1 VLKFYRDFTQTAPDE
16 LVTYAGLLSAPDGTP
31 VTALVVCYCGD
42 LATGDRVLAP
52 LRTFGTPILDTVQP
66 MAFPVM
72 QTLLDAAVPDG
83 NQNYWKSA
91 FIKGLSD
98 ETIETIVGYAKQ
110 VTSPLTVV
118 ILEQYGGAIGR
129 IPSDAT
135 AFAPREAEYD
145 LGILSQWSD
154 PSESSRHVS
163 WTREFSEAMSP
174 FTTGAYLLN
183 FLGDEGHDTVRAAF
197 GANYPRLAQLKAKYD
212 PTNFFRVNQNVVPA
226 DAAAV

>member
-1 VLKFYRDFTQTAPDE
+1 VDVKAI
-16 LVTYAGLLSAPDGTP
+16 AADGYHREES
-31 VTALVVCYCGD
+31 VNRA
-42 LATGDRVLAP
+42 
-52 LRTFGTPILDTVQP
+52 
-66 MAFPVM
+66 
-72 QTLLDAAVPDG
+72 DG
-83 NQNYWKSA
+83 R
-91 FIKGLSD
+91 LH
-98 ETIETIVGYAKQ
+98 
-110 VTSPLTVV
+110 
-118 ILEQYGGAIGR
+118 R
-129 IPSDAT
+129 AT

-183 FLGDEGHDTVRAAF
+183 FLGDEGQDTVRAAF